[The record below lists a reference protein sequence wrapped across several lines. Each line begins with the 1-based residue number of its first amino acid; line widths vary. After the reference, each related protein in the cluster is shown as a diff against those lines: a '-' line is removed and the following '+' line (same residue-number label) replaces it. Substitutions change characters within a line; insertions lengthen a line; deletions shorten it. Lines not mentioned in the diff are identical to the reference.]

1 MEYKVLIE
9 HVLPDDAGWNEY
21 IEPGTVISPGDVLVD
36 GDLEPDIMAGLCSS
50 GVIEPADMEAEV
62 ARLAYTEPESEDE
75 LPAEEVLPPED
86 E

>member
-1 MEYKVLIE
+1 MEYNVLIK

-21 IEPGTVISPGDVLVD
+21 IEPGTVISPGEVLVD
-36 GDLEPDIMAGLCSS
+36 GDLEPDIMVSLCASC
-50 GVIEPADMEAEV
+50 VIEPADMEAEV

-75 LPAEEVLPPED
+75 LPPED